1 MVKHIVMWK
10 IKETNGLTK
19 EQTAQRIKEALEG
32 LNGKIE
38 GLRHLEVGIDFLQ
51 SDASYDVVL
60 YSELEDKAALEYYQA
75 HPLHVKVATEI
86 VKPAATSRVV
96 SDYEL

>member
-19 EQTAQRIKEALEG
+19 EQTAQQIKEALE
-32 LNGKIE
+32 GKIE